1 VSRIPFESNLV
12 LELKPQLRGFF
23 HGDEMTFTFITY
35 GILGLIAGACLG
47 ALAVVMFKGDEE

>member
-1 VSRIPFESNLV
+1 MPIMRLQVELV
-12 LELKPQLRGFF
+12 QRRRK
-23 HGDEMTFTFITY
+23 EMTFTFITY

>member
-1 VSRIPFESNLV
+1 V

-47 ALAVVMFKGDEE
+47 AVAVVMFKGEDNED